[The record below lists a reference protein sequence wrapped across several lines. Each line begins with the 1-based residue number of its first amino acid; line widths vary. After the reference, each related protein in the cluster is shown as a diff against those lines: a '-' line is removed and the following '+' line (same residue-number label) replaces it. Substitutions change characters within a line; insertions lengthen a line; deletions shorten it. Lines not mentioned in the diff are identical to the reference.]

1 MASPVYNTV
10 AFRRRRMWGGQHRR
24 GWGGRRWGIALGS
37 GSMFGGNT
45 PHYLGAGQP
54 TPDDGGELFGDRTP
68 AYLTFRSTTAATTP
82 STTPSDPTTPQTATA
97 AASLPATVALPQ
109 PTTTAIVVPRS

>member
-10 AFRRRRMWGGQHRR
+10 AFRRRRTWGGQNRPR
-24 GWGGRRWGIALGS
+24 WGSRRWGIALGS

-54 TPDDGGELFGDRTP
+54 TPDDGGELFGDGTP
-68 AYLTFRSTTAATTP
+68 AYLTPRSMTAATTP
-82 STTPSDPTTPQTATA
+82 STTPSGPTA
-97 AASLPATVALPQ
+97 PQ
-109 PTTTAIVVPRS
+109 PTTAMALQPETVAAPQPATTAIVVPHS

>member
-10 AFRRRRMWGGQHRR
+10 AFRRRRTGGGQHP
-24 GWGGRRWGIALGS
+24 RRWGIALRS

-54 TPDDGGELFGDRTP
+54 TPNDSGELIGDETP
-68 AYLTFRSTTAATTP
+68 AYLTFRSKTAATTP
-82 STTPSDPTTPQTATA
+82 STTPSGPTAPQPATA
-97 AASLPATVALPQ
+97 MAPQPATVAAPQ
-109 PTTTAIVVPRS
+109 PATTAIVVPRS